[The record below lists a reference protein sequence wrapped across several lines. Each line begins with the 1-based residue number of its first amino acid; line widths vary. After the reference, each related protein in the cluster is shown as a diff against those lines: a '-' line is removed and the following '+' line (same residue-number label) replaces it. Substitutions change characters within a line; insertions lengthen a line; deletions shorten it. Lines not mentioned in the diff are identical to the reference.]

1 MSYEEYKELSER
13 VIEVELLDEDIVKA
27 FDYNLEW
34 GFVWILLGDEDEG
47 VIVQA
52 CMTLVNEVEDEDDER
67 LILRMDYC
75 DHLEGCCGDAN
86 EKAFKLYSEERCM
99 KTLFHYAKENGFT
112 VF

>member
-13 VIEVELLDEDIVKA
+13 VIEVELLDEDIVTE

-34 GFVWILLGDEDEG
+34 GYVWILLGDEDEG

-52 CMTLVNEVEDEDDER
+52 CMTVEDDEM
-67 LILRMDYC
+67 L
-75 DHLEGCCGDAN
+75 LEINDCGYDWGCCGDGN
-86 EKAFKLYSEERCM
+86 EKAFELYGKRRCM